1 MKNTSGILYRQ
12 LADFVA
18 KEPIEKVE
26 AIFNRFGEKWYIIG
40 ALARN
45 AEYAMA
51 DIEPH
56 RATADIDFAVMIPN
70 YNLYKEITNALLK
83 SGFDRVNG
91 ISHRFKYVSTST
103 LIDIIPYGGIAK
115 DDLIILYEPEETK
128 LSVAGFMDV
137 AKHVSLVGIDDGY
150 DIPVAPIEGI
160 FILKLVAWSENP
172 EKRERDVGDLMHI
185 LSQYFDLREDEIYQ
199 QGDLFEDED
208 YHMEKAAARAL
219 GRKIRSILENNP
231 ELIKKVIELFDS
243 DDKKDFWEQEFL
255 KFSSLRNYEHVGM
268 VINELITGLKEKVAT
283 RNL

>member
-1 MKNTSGILYRQ
+1 MKNTSGISYRQ
-12 LADFVA
+12 LADFAA

-26 AIFNRFGEKWYIIG
+26 AIFNRFGEEWYLIG

-45 AEYAMA
+45 VEYALA

-56 RATADIDFAVMIPN
+56 RATVDIDFAVMIPN
-70 YNLYKEITNALLK
+70 YNLYKEIIDALLK

-103 LIDIIPYGGIAK
+103 LIDIIPYGGIAIN
-115 DDLIILYEPEETK
+115 DLIRLYEPEETN
-128 LSVAGFMDV
+128 LSVAGFKDV
-137 AKHVSLVGIDDGY
+137 AKHISLIGMDDGY
-150 DIPVAPIEGI
+150 DIPVAPIEGV

-185 LSQYFDLREDEIYQ
+185 LSQYFDLREDEIYKQ
-199 QGDLFEDED
+199 VDLFEDED

-219 GRKIRSILENNP
+219 GRKIRVILNKNP
-231 ELIKKVIELFDS
+231 ELINRIIELFDS

-255 KFSSLRNYEHVGM
+255 NFSSLRDYEHAEK
-268 VINELITGLKEKVAT
+268 VINELITGLKEK
-283 RNL
+283 